1 MASFLLVPNAKIAEV
16 HAPNVI
22 HSLFVQLVMEIL
34 SFRIIN
40 VSVVSFHVTPVMIKD
55 PVQRACLDIMLQLKI
70 WIKLSPAVFV
80 FHHA

>member
-40 VSVVSFHVTPVMIKD
+40 VSV
-55 PVQRACLDIMLQLKI
+55 
-70 WIKLSPAVFV
+70 
-80 FHHA
+80 